1 MTVVKKL
8 KKGDIAVIAV
18 SLILLVLSICL
29 TFLIRKDGKT
39 VRVYEDNKLKYEGSL
54 LLDKT
59 VKLSHNTVKIKDG
72 KAYMKSSSC
81 KNKICI
87 NTGKISN
94 SGESVVCLPNKV
106 IIEIE

>member
-1 MTVVKKL
+1 MLAVKGL

-18 SLILLVLSICL
+18 ALVLLILSIGL

-54 LLDKT
+54 LIDKT
-59 VKLSHNTVKIKDG
+59 VELSHNTVKIKDG
-72 KAYMKSSSC
+72 KAYMESSSC